1 MSYESIPLN
10 TEIDVDQLYTI
21 HYFEYQKDF
30 HFSGES
36 HNFWEFLCV
45 DKGEVEVTA
54 ASFQHI
60 LKKNDI
66 IFHEPNEFHNVKA
79 NGKTAP
85 NLIVISFGCSSPL
98 MDFFRQKILTV
109 SEQER
114 NLLSIVIREARL
126 VFDGRLDDPYQ
137 QKLALKKYPPVGS
150 LQIIKQSLE
159 RLFLSLYRR
168 ETRFFCPNDEH
179 ESDKLTTKNADQE
192 LYQRILSY
200 MEQNITSNFTLES
213 LCHDTMI
220 SSSKAQRLFR
230 ARHNCGPIHYFCIKK
245 IELAKEFIRSDDR
258 NLTQISECL
267 GYSSIHYFSRQFKQI
282 TGMTPSEYASSIK
295 GLSER
300 QESLENL

>member
-54 ASFQHI
+54 ASSTHI
-60 LKKNDI
+60 LRQNDI

-79 NGKTAP
+79 NGKIAP
-85 NLIVISFGCSSPL
+85 NLIVISFGCASPL
-98 MDFFRQKILTV
+98 MDFFRQKILKV

-114 NLLSIVIREARL
+114 NLLSTIIREARFA
-126 VFDGRLDDPYQ
+126 FDGRLDNPYQ
-137 QKLALKKYPPVGS
+137 QKLALKNHPPVGS

-159 RLFLSLYRR
+159 KMFLSLYRKNTWFSSANT
-168 ETRFFCPNDEH
+168 EYDTN
-179 ESDKLTTKNADQE
+179 KLTTKNADQE

-200 MEQNITSNFTLES
+200 MEQNIASAFTMKT
-213 LCHDTMI
+213 LCHDTML
-220 SSSKAQRLFR
+220 SNSKVERLFR
-230 ARHNCGPIHYFCIKK
+230 TRHNCGPMHYFYTRK
-245 IELAKEFIRSDDR
+245 IEFAKELIRSDDR
-258 NLTQISECL
+258 NFTQIAECL
-267 GYSSIHYFSRQFKQI
+267 GYTSIHYFSRQFKKF

-300 QESLENL
+300 KESSQDI